1 MTEPIVRTE
10 PLGGSPLARA
20 AIEGRHTDWYVP
32 RPQSAE
38 AWRVRAEHV
47 RTSFKDRGWL
57 DALAPAF
64 APTGA
69 ANDRLARVA
78 NGNGIVV
85 TTGQQPGL
93 FGGPIYTW
101 SKALSALALAD
112 AIEAASGVPT
122 APVFWAATDDADFAE
137 ASWTAVAMP
146 GGAEKLALPPGAALG
161 RTMADMP
168 LGDASDAL
176 ATLARACG
184 ATIDERALAAARAAY
199 RGNATVGSAYVTLL
213 RELFEPLGIAVLD
226 ASHPAVTGAAR
237 PFLVRALER
246 ADAVADALRARDES
260 VVAAGYTT
268 QVTEVEGLSLVFERA
283 GVGAE
288 KRRIPRAEAAAAVA
302 AASGTLSPNVLLR
315 PVVERAI
322 LPTATYVGGPGEIA
336 YFAQVSAVARALD
349 LEAPMVVPRWS
360 VTIIE
365 PQTTRLL
372 NRLGVTEAEL
382 AEPHKAE
389 GRLASAAVPIGVA
402 RGLDELRADLDR
414 RSAALTEAAKAGN
427 VPLPPEVVEGARR
440 SMQHRV
446 NRLERRV
453 VAAVK
458 RREAEMMTDIGTARG
473 ALYPLG
479 TRQERALNIIPILT
493 RHGSSIITRMLDA
506 AGVHARGIVEPTSRT
521 DGARAVASSRSALGD
536 TGMSAQ
542 HVDRGRTADA

>member
-1 MTEPIVRTE
+1 MTEPIVRTD

-20 AIEGRHTDWYVP
+20 AIDGRHTDWYVP
-32 RPQSAE
+32 RPDCAD

-57 DALAPAF
+57 NLLAPAF
-64 APTGA
+64 GANGA
-69 ANDRLARVA
+69 AQERLARVA
-78 NGNGIVV
+78 NGNGIDV

-112 AIEAASGVPT
+112 AIEAATGVPT

-168 LGDASDAL
+168 LGDASEAL

-184 ATIDERALAAARAAY
+184 ATIDERALAAAHAAY
-199 RGNATVGSAYVTLL
+199 HADATVGSAYVALL
-213 RELFEPLGIAVLD
+213 RDLFEPLGIAVLD
-226 ASHPAVTGAAR
+226 ASHPTVATAAR

-246 ADAVADALRARDES
+246 ADSIAAALRLRDEAVAS
-260 VVAAGYTT
+260 AGYTT
-268 QVTEVEGLSLVFERA
+268 QVAEVEGLSLVFERA
-283 GVGAE
+283 GAGAE
-288 KRRIPRAEAAAAVA
+288 KRRIPRAEASAAAVSA
-302 AASGTLSPNVLLR
+302 TGILSPNVLLR

-322 LPTATYVGGPGEIA
+322 LPTATYVAGPGEIA

-365 PQTTRLL
+365 PQTTRIL
-372 NRLGVTEAEL
+372 NRLGITEGEL
-382 AEPHKAE
+382 ADPHKAE
-389 GRLASAAVPIGVA
+389 GRLASAAVPSSVA

-414 RSAALTEAAKAGN
+414 RTAALTEATKAGN
-427 VPLPPEVVEGARR
+427 VPLPPEVIEGARR
-440 SMQHRV
+440 SMQHRL

-458 RREAEMMTDIGTARG
+458 RREAEMMSDIGTARG

-493 RHGSSIITRMLDA
+493 RHGSAIITRLLDA
-506 AGVHARGIVEPTSRT
+506 ARVHARAIVEPAPRT
-521 DGARAVASSRSALGD
+521 DGARSATSSRSALGD
-536 TGMSAQ
+536 SGMSAH

>member
-1 MTEPIVRTE
+1 
-10 PLGGSPLARA
+10 
-20 AIEGRHTDWYVP
+20 
-32 RPQSAE
+32 
-38 AWRVRAEHV
+38 
-47 RTSFKDRGWL
+47 
-57 DALAPAF
+57 
-64 APTGA
+64 
-69 ANDRLARVA
+69 
-78 NGNGIVV
+78 
-85 TTGQQPGL
+85 
-93 FGGPIYTW
+93 
-101 SKALSALALAD
+101 
-112 AIEAASGVPT
+112 
-122 APVFWAATDDADFAE
+122 
-137 ASWTAVAMP
+137 
-146 GGAEKLALPPGAALG
+146 
-161 RTMADMP
+161 
-168 LGDASDAL
+168 
-176 ATLARACG
+176 
-184 ATIDERALAAARAAY
+184 
-199 RGNATVGSAYVTLL
+199 
-213 RELFEPLGIAVLD
+213 
-226 ASHPAVTGAAR
+226 
-237 PFLVRALER
+237 
-246 ADAVADALRARDES
+246 
-260 VVAAGYTT
+260 
-268 QVTEVEGLSLVFERA
+268 
-283 GVGAE
+283 
-288 KRRIPRAEAAAAVA
+288 
-302 AASGTLSPNVLLR
+302 VLLR

-389 GRLASAAVPIGVA
+389 GRLASAAVPSGVA